1 MQKTIL
7 RTPVPTPEQ
16 MADRLGVSVNER
28 RSVEKIL
35 RFVSEK
41 KAPSPANIRMRS
53 ARGNSKA
60 LTRKTREAS

>member
-16 MADRLGVSVNER
+16 MADRLGVSANER

-41 KAPSPANIRMRS
+41 KASPVNARMRS
-53 ARGNSKA
+53 ARDNSKA
-60 LTRKTREAS
+60 ITRKARAAS